1 LIPLRDSTRGRGI
14 PVLTWALIAACAVVF
29 WKELTAG
36 AGLDELI
43 HRHAL
48 IPARLLG
55 LADRIGPFHF
65 EVIAPLISSM
75 FLHGDACHFGSN
87 MLFLWI
93 FGNNVEDRLG
103 QLGYLAFYLA
113 GGVAAGLVHVASD
126 PSSTVPTLGASGAIA
141 AVMGAYLV
149 LYPHARIHSL
159 VLLGFYVTTLEVPAL
174 IYLGL
179 WFGLQLL
186 HSGGGGGVAWW
197 AHIGGFAFG
206 ALVAVSLRR
215 RSRT

>member
-1 LIPLRDSTRGRGI
+1 LIPLRDSTRSSRV
-14 PVLTWALIAACAVVF
+14 PAVTWALIVLCGVAF
-29 WKELTAG
+29 WTELTAG
-36 AGLDELI
+36 SGLDELI

-48 IPARLLG
+48 IPARLLA
-55 LADRIGPFHF
+55 LVDRIGPFHL
-65 EVIAPLISSM
+65 EVVAPVISSM
-75 FLHGDACHFGSN
+75 FLHGDPCHFGGN

-93 FGNNVEDRLG
+93 FGDNVEDRLG
-103 QLGYLAFYLA
+103 HLGYLAFYLA
-113 GGVAAGLVHVASD
+113 GGAAAALVHVASD
-126 PSSTVPTLGASGAIA
+126 PTSTVPTLGASGAIA

-149 LYPHARIHSL
+149 LHPHARVHSL

-179 WFGLQLL
+179 WFLLQIL

-206 ALVAVSLRR
+206 ALAILALGR
-215 RSRT
+215 RSRA